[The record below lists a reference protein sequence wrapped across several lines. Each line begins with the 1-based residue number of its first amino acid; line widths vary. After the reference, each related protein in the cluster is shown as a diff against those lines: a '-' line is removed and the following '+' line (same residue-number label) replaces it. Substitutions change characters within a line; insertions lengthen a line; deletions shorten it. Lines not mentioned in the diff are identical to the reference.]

1 MSAAKKSNMIVE
13 HLRRAQMQE
22 LLAEGKRLDG
32 RGLTESRPI
41 KIETN
46 IIQKANGSARVT
58 LGNTQV
64 IAGVKVSTDEPY
76 EGLENKGILICSAEV
91 LPLASSYSEPGPPDE
106 DAIELARVVDR
117 GIRESEMIDL
127 TKLVLVEG
135 KIVYATFVD
144 ISILN
149 IGGNLFDA
157 ASYAAVSALLTAK
170 LPKLKMDDGKV
181 VDTGELIPA
190 PIRTVPVSVTMA
202 KIGDAIIAD
211 PASEEEAVMDGR
223 ITMTTDAE
231 GNVCAVQKGGTGSF
245 TVEQI
250 HHVVDTAIAK
260 GEEIRPMLKK
270 VTENGSL

>member
-13 HLRRAQMQE
+13 HLRRVQMQE

-32 RGLTESRPI
+32 RGLTETRPL

-64 IAGVKVSTDEPY
+64 IAGVKIDTDEPY

-91 LPLASSYSEPGPPDE
+91 LPLASAYSEPGPPDE
-106 DAIELARVVDR
+106 DAVELARVVDR

-135 KIVYATFVD
+135 KIVYAIFVD
-144 ISILN
+144 VSILN

-157 ASYAAVSALLTAK
+157 TSYAAVSALLTAK
-170 LPKLKMDDGKV
+170 LPKLKIEDGKV
-181 VDTGELIPA
+181 VNTGEVMPA
-190 PIRTVPVSVTMA
+190 PIRTIPVSITMA
-202 KIGDAIIAD
+202 KIGDTIIAD
-211 PASEEEAVMDGR
+211 PTSEEEPVMDGR
-223 ITMTTDAE
+223 VTMATDAE

-250 HHVVDTAIAK
+250 HQIVDTAIAK
-260 GEEIRPMLKK
+260 GEEIRPILKRIG
-270 VTENGSL
+270 ENGSV

>member
-1 MSAAKKSNMIVE
+1 MIVE

-32 RGLTESRPI
+32 RGLTETRPL
-41 KIETN
+41 KIETG

-64 IAGVKVSTDEPY
+64 IAGVKIDTDEPY

-91 LPLASSYSEPGPPDE
+91 LPLASAYSEPGPPDE

-144 ISILN
+144 VSILN

-157 ASYAAVSALLTAK
+157 TSYAAVSALLTAK
-170 LPKLKMDDGKV
+170 LPKLKMEDGKV
-181 VDTGELIPA
+181 VNTGEVMPA
-190 PIRTVPVSVTMA
+190 PIRTIPVSVTMA
-202 KIGDAIIAD
+202 KIGDTIIAD
-211 PASEEEAVMDGR
+211 PTSEEEPVMDGR
-223 ITMTTDAE
+223 VTMTTDAE
-231 GNVCAVQKGGTGSF
+231 GNVCAVQKGGTGAF

-250 HHVVDTAIAK
+250 HHIMDIAIAK
-260 GEEIRPMLKK
+260 GEEIRPILKK
-270 VTENGSL
+270 VMESGQI

>member
-64 IAGVKVSTDEPY
+64 IAGVKVATDEPY
-76 EGLENKGILICSAEV
+76 EELGNKGILICGAEV
-91 LPLASSYSEPGPPDE
+91 LPLASAYSEPGPPDE

-170 LPKLKMDDGKV
+170 LPKLKMEDGKV
-181 VDTGELIPA
+181 VDTGELMPA

-202 KIGDAIIAD
+202 RIGDAIVAD
-211 PASEEEAVMDGR
+211 PTSEEEAVMDGR
-223 ITMTTDAE
+223 VTMTTDAE
-231 GNVCAVQKGGTGSF
+231 GNVCAVQKGGTGAF

-250 HHVVDTAIAK
+250 HHIVDTAIAK
-260 GEEIRPMLKK
+260 GEEIRPVLKK
-270 VTENGSL
+270 VM

>member
-91 LPLASSYSEPGPPDE
+91 LPLASAYSEPGPPDE

-157 ASYAAVSALLTAK
+157 SSYAAVSALLTAK
-170 LPKLKMDDGKV
+170 LPKLKMEDSKV
-181 VDTGELIPA
+181 VDTGELMPA

-202 KIGDAIIAD
+202 KIGDAIVAD

-223 ITMTTDAE
+223 VTMTTDAE
-231 GNVCAVQKGGTGSF
+231 GNVCAVQKGGTGAF

-250 HHVVDTAIAK
+250 HHIVDTAIAK
-260 GEEIRPMLKK
+260 GEEIRPVLKK
-270 VTENGSL
+270 VMENGSL

>member
-13 HLRRAQMQE
+13 HLRRAQMHD
-22 LLAEGKRLDG
+22 LLVQGKRLDG
-32 RGLTESRPI
+32 RGLTENRPI

-64 IAGVKVSTDEPY
+64 IAGVKISTDEPY

-91 LPLASSYSEPGPPDE
+91 LPLASAYSEPGPPDE
-106 DAIELARVVDR
+106 DAVELARVVDR

-127 TKLVLVEG
+127 NKLVLVEG

-144 ISILN
+144 VSILN

-157 ASYAAVSALLTAK
+157 ASYAAVSALITAK
-170 LPKLKMDDGKV
+170 LPKLKVEDNKV
-181 VDTGELIPA
+181 VDTGDVMPA
-190 PIRTVPVSVTMA
+190 PIRTIPVSVTMA
-202 KIGDAIIAD
+202 KVGDAIFTD
-211 PASEEEAVMDGR
+211 PTSDEEPVMDGR
-223 ITMTTDAE
+223 VTMTTDAE
-231 GNVCAVQKGGTGSF
+231 GNVCAVQKGGSGAF

-250 HHVVDTAIAK
+250 HSIVDTAIAK
-260 GEEIRPMLKK
+260 GEEIRPVLKRIA
-270 VTENGSL
+270 EDG

>member
-1 MSAAKKSNMIVE
+1 MSAIRKSNMIVE

-32 RGLTESRPI
+32 RGLTETRQM

-58 LGNTQV
+58 LGNTQI

-91 LPLASSYSEPGPPDE
+91 LPLASAYSEPGPPDE

-127 TKLVLVEG
+127 EKLVLVEG
-135 KIVYATFVD
+135 KIVYAIFVD
-144 ISILN
+144 VSILN
-149 IGGNLFDA
+149 IDGNLFDA

-170 LPKLKMDDGKV
+170 LPKLKVEDGKV
-181 VDTGELIPA
+181 ANTGELMPT
-190 PIRTVPVSVTMA
+190 PIRTIPVSVTMA

-211 PASEEEAVMDGR
+211 PTSEEEAVMEGR
-223 ITMTTDAE
+223 VTMTTDAE
-231 GNVCAVQKGGTGSF
+231 GNVCAVQKGGTGAF

-250 HHVVDTAIAK
+250 HHIVDTAIAK
-260 GEEIRPMLKK
+260 GQEIRPVLKG
-270 VTENGSL
+270 VANGSL

>member
-1 MSAAKKSNMIVE
+1 MIVE

-32 RGLTESRPI
+32 RGLIETRPM

-58 LGNTQV
+58 LGNTQI

-91 LPLASSYSEPGPPDE
+91 LPLASAYSEPGPPDE

-127 TKLVLVEG
+127 EKLVLVEG
-135 KIVYATFVD
+135 KIVYAIFVD
-144 ISILN
+144 VSILN
-149 IGGNLFDA
+149 IDGNLFDA

-170 LPKLKMDDGKV
+170 LPKLKVEDGKV
-181 VDTGELIPA
+181 VDTGELMPA
-190 PIRTVPVSVTMA
+190 PIRTIPISVTIA

-211 PASEEEAVMDGR
+211 PTSEEEAVMEGR
-223 ITMTTDAE
+223 VTMTTDAE
-231 GNVCAVQKGGTGSF
+231 GNVCAVQKGGTGAF

-250 HHVVDTAIAK
+250 HHIVDTAIAK
-260 GEEIRPMLKK
+260 GQEIRPVLKG
-270 VTENGSL
+270 VANGSL

>member
-1 MSAAKKSNMIVE
+1 LSAIRKSNMIVE

-32 RGLTESRPI
+32 RALTETRPM

-91 LPLASSYSEPGPPDE
+91 LPLASAYSEPGPPDE

-127 TKLVLVEG
+127 EKLALVEG
-135 KIVYATFVD
+135 KIVYAIFVD
-144 ISILN
+144 VSILN
-149 IGGNLFDA
+149 IDGNLFDA

-170 LPKLKMDDGKV
+170 LPKLKIEDGKV
-181 VDTGELIPA
+181 VNTGELMPA
-190 PIRTVPVSVTMA
+190 PIRTIPVSVTIA

-211 PASEEEAVMDGR
+211 PTSEEEAVMEGR
-223 ITMTTDAE
+223 VTMTTDAE
-231 GNVCAVQKGGTGSF
+231 GNVCAVQKGGTGAF

-250 HHVVDTAIAK
+250 HHIVDTAIAK
-260 GEEIRPMLKK
+260 GQEIRPVLKG
-270 VTENGSL
+270 VADGSL

>member
-64 IAGVKVSTDEPY
+64 IAGVKISTDEPY

-91 LPLASSYSEPGPPDE
+91 LPLASAYSEPGPPDE

-170 LPKLKMDDGKV
+170 LPKLKMEDGKV
-181 VDTGELIPA
+181 VDTGELMPA

-202 KIGDAIIAD
+202 KIGDTIIAD

-223 ITMTTDAE
+223 VTMTTDAE